1 MKRTKKIILF
11 ISIIFAV
18 FFIATSNYS
27 NSLYNYGFWSK
38 IIDSAIPMLIA
49 FSSIIIFIFSLI
61 TYFLKDE
68 IFKPWLKFTY
78 IWLPLSIIFTLITP
92 GGSGS
97 FFVSLWDKEMT
108 VIFMSALYVVVSIT
122 MLIINVIRF
131 YFLNKNKTDII

>member
-1 MKRTKKIILF
+1 MKKNKR
-11 ISIIFAV
+11 IIFLISLILSI
-18 FFIATSNYS
+18 FFIVTSNYS
-27 NSLYNYGFWSK
+27 NLLNNYSFWPK
-38 IIDSAIPMLIA
+38 IIESAIPMLIA
-49 FSSIIIFIFSLI
+49 FSSIIILTFSLI

-78 IWLPLSIIFTLITP
+78 WWLPLSIIFTLITP

-108 VIFMSALYVVVSIT
+108 VIFMSALYIAVSII

-131 YFLNKNKTDII
+131 YFFNKNKTDII